1 MNIRSIKLFGCCAI
15 LCAATVISAN
25 ALAQEAGGMPETSV
39 SAQMGKPIAPA
50 KVYGDLYKIV
60 EGEIISAAEA
70 MPADKYDF
78 APPATA
84 GDFKGVRTFGGQVQH
99 LIGANYGFFSAYG
112 AKPPMTRAQVMALK
126 TKEQLVQGLKDSFDW
141 VNQQVA
147 TITPENAFVTVSKE
161 DEIATRAGAAT
172 FCLAHANDHYGQMVE
187 YLRMNGI
194 IPPASQKK

>member
-1 MNIRSIKLFGCCAI
+1 
-15 LCAATVISAN
+15 
-25 ALAQEAGGMPETSV
+25 MPETS
-39 SAQMGKPIAPA
+39 ANTQMGAPVAPA
-50 KVYGDLYKIV
+50 KVYGDLYKLV

-78 APPATA
+78 APPSTY

-112 AKPPMTRAQVMALK
+112 AKPPMTRAQVTALK
-126 TKEQLVQGLKDSFDW
+126 SKEQLVQGLKDSFAW

-161 DEIATRAGAAT
+161 EEISTRAGAAT

>member
-1 MNIRSIKLFGCCAI
+1 MAMKKQLLCSLFLGAMTVVSG
-15 LCAATVISAN
+15 LNAQSMGGDKPATA
-25 ALAQEAGGMPETSV
+25 
-39 SAQMGKPIAPA
+39 MGTPVAPA
-50 KVYGDLYKIV
+50 KVYGDLYKLV

-78 APPATA
+78 APAA
-84 GDFKGVRTFGGQVQH
+84 SMGKFDGVRTFGQQVQH
-99 LIGANYGFFSAYG
+99 LIGANYGFFSAFG
-112 AKPPMTRAQVMALK
+112 PKPPKTRAEVTAMK

-147 TITPENAFVTVSKE
+147 TITPNNAFVTVSKE
-161 DEIATRAGAAT
+161 EEISTRAGAAT

-194 IPPASQKK
+194 IPPASVKQ